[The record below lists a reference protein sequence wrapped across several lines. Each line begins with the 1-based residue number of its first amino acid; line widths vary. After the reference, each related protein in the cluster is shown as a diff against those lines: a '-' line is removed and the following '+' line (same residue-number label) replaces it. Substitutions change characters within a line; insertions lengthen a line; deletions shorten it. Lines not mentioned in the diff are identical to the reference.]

1 MDGLGGQPRDNGVG
15 SGSQMN
21 GARPA
26 AERVLLLNQLFYPD
40 CAATAQILTDL
51 AEDLARRGAAV
62 TAIAGRWDYR
72 GRERFSKRED
82 HRGITIRRV
91 PGTNF
96 GRGRLAGR
104 AVDFASFFA
113 MAAARLFTL
122 PRPDLVLALS
132 TPPLISLL
140 GLAAQRLRGSKFVY
154 WVQDLYP
161 DVAVALGALG
171 PRSPITKFA
180 SRLSNL
186 TLRRADAVVA
196 IGDEMAR
203 RLLVKGVDPARL
215 HVIHNWSDGAAIS
228 ELPEGENWFLD
239 RHGLRGKFVVEYS
252 GNMGRAHEFETL
264 FAAAERLKE
273 RQDVLF
279 LFIGDGVRR
288 GEVEAAA
295 ARLPNIK
302 VLPYQ
307 RREDLPYSIG
317 AADLCVISLRDG
329 LEGLVVP
336 SKLYGC
342 MAAAKPIAFVGP
354 SRSEVAQVVAET
366 GAGSVFHVGDDAGL
380 AELIGRC
387 AEDRGEATA
396 MGERGRAAYLTKY
409 DRPLATARFACLC
422 EDLCGGGRQPA

>member
-1 MDGLGGQPRDNGVG
+1 MDGLGGQPRDDGVG
-15 SGSQMN
+15 ADGQMSR
-21 GARPA
+21 ACPA
-26 AERVLLLNQLFYPD
+26 VRSVLLLNQLFYPD

-51 AEDLARRGAAV
+51 AEDLARHGAAV

-72 GRERFSKRED
+72 GRERFAKREE
-82 HRGITIRRV
+82 HRGVAIRRV
-91 PGTNF
+91 SGTNF
-96 GRGRLAGR
+96 GRGNLAGR

-113 MAAARLFTL
+113 MAAVRLFTL
-122 PRPDLVLALS
+122 PRPDMVLALS

-161 DVAVALGALG
+161 DVAVTLGALG
-171 PRSPITKFA
+171 PRSPITKVA
-180 SRLSNL
+180 ARLSNL

-196 IGDEMAR
+196 IGEEMAR
-203 RLLVKGVDPARL
+203 RLLEKGVEPARL
-215 HVIHNWSDGAAIS
+215 HVIHNWSDGSAIS
-228 ELPEGENWFLD
+228 EIPEAENWFLD
-239 RHGLRGKFVVEYS
+239 RHDLRGKFVVEYS
-252 GNMGRAHEFETL
+252 GNMGRAHEFGTL

-273 RQDVLF
+273 REDILF

-302 VLPYQ
+302 LLPYQ

-317 AADLCVISLRDG
+317 AASLCLISLRDG

-342 MAAAKPIAFVGP
+342 MAAAKPVAFVGP
-354 SRSEVAQVVAET
+354 PRSEVARVVLDT
-366 GAGSVFHVGDDAGL
+366 GCGGVFRVGDDAEL

-387 AEDRGEATA
+387 AKDRAEAAA
-396 MGERGRAAYLTKY
+396 MGERGRAVYLTKY
-409 DRPLATARFACLC
+409 DRPLATARFARLC
-422 EDLCGGGRQPA
+422 GDLCNSGRQPA